1 MITDFESKMQLSFR
15 SNMSEA
21 MDYLKKKKDNI
32 KKEQEK
38 FAGQR
43 NKFKDMKLNALKKIQ
58 EERERLKNE
67 WFKLEDEKL

>member
-1 MITDFESKMQLSFR
+1 
-15 SNMSEA
+15 MSEA

-43 NKFKDMKLNALKKIQ
+43 NKFKDLKMNTLKKIQ
-58 EERERLKNE
+58 EERDRLKNE
-67 WFKLEDEKL
+67 WLQLEDEKL